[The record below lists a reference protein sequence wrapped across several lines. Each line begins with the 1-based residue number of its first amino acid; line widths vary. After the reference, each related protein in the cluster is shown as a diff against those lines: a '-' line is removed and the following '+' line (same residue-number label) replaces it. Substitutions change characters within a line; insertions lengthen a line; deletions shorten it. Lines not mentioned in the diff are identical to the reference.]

1 MRWTKRKQ
9 FIEDF
14 IYDPLKNRISINRIV
29 YRKSHDQEAR
39 MTITFDKKEIFT
51 ADNIQFSL
59 KSFELE
65 KQGVGKEYQPFNCD
79 DKKID
84 LFEKTIRDA
93 TEAKGKYAVYYLD
106 DFFDY
111 FLLSIDEALHH
122 SHELIRAFSMIDR
135 RLVKRRFSTLEV
147 SNEHKL
153 VQEFYEIRKLS
164 WEKVE

>member
-9 FIEDF
+9 LIEDF
-14 IYDPLKNRISINRIV
+14 IYAPLKNRISINRIV
-29 YRKSHDQEAR
+29 YRKSNDQEAR

-51 ADNIQFSL
+51 ADNIQFGL

-65 KQGVGKEYQPFNCD
+65 KQGVGKEYQPFNYD

-93 TEAKGKYAVYYLD
+93 TEAEGKYAVYYLD

-111 FLLSIDEALHH
+111 FSLSIDEALHH
-122 SHELIRAFSMIDR
+122 PHELIRAFSMIDK
-135 RLVKRRFSTLEV
+135 RLGKRRFSTLDV

-153 VQEFYEIRKLS
+153 VQGFYEIRKLS
-164 WEKVE
+164 WEKV